1 MLEKDTASSVLNYY
15 AGATLRRPTLFGTHW
30 VPSYSA
36 YTERSGEYQAYLRT
50 TYLGGEAAATRDLGA
65 GLPFRAAYTMEY
77 GHTIAQPA
85 ILCAI
90 FKRCTSE

>member
-65 GLPFRAAYTMEY
+65 RTAVSRGVHDGVRPHDRAAGDSLRDLQAVHAE
-77 GHTIAQPA
+77 
-85 ILCAI
+85 
-90 FKRCTSE
+90 